1 MIYLPRGIR
10 VVLLTVLYVVIIG
23 LTISIINDFII
34 VIERKIPLLITDPYE
49 AFLFQQLYAAGLT
62 FSTLDICYSIL
73 KSYPRQVL

>member
-23 LTISIINDFII
+23 LTISIINDII
-34 VIERKIPLLITDPYE
+34 TVIKMRMLITDPYE